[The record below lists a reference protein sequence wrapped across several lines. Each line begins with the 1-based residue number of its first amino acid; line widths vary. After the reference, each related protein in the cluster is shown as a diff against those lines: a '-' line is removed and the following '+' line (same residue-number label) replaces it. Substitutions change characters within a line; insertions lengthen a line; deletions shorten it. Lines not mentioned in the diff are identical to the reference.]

1 MCGFPFSLSMSL
13 FLLKELYLLTTT
25 FIDDDDGT
33 KELSIQTSGR
43 VFYFFLSK
51 FPSTSFVVIAS
62 IAVVMM
68 QTS

>member
-1 MCGFPFSLSMSL
+1 MCGFPFSLSTSL

-33 KELSIQTSGR
+33 KELSIQTNGR